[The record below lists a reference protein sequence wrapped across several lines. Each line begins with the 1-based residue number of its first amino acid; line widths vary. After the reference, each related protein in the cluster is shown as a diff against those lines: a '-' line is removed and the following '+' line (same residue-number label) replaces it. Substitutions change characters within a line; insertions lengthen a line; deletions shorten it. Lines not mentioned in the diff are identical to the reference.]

1 MEVGVTMEEQYA
13 MWILVMKVSVAL
25 LLFHLNAN
33 VTAKRKEDGWVSWAK
48 HPHGN
53 STYQTGPPAFAI
65 VVFGGANQIM

>member
-33 VTAKRKEDGWVSWAK
+33 VTAKRKEDG
-48 HPHGN
+48 
-53 STYQTGPPAFAI
+53 
-65 VVFGGANQIM
+65 